1 VSCAHIGAEPANA
14 ELRPEEVGRYLSERL
29 GQPTVIKRLRRNFPG
44 VSRETYVVEAEA
56 DGRSES
62 FVLRLD
68 PAWGASV
75 PSSLRQEYEV
85 YRRLWGREIPV
96 AEALWYAEG
105 GAFAAGRPHMV
116 RRLVE
121 GSSIVPHL
129 TEDSEKGKRLRKE
142 ISREHIRMLA
152 RLHRLDWRS
161 LGFADLLPGPVEAHD
176 ALGHEYRRWRDL
188 WTQMRTEPF
197 PVVTEFLCWLGEQ
210 IPRDTPFVS
219 LIKGNNG
226 VGEEIFHDGR
236 IVAMSDWELAA
247 LGDGALD
254 IAFSQGTLRL
264 HDYAEAIAYYG
275 ECVGARLSSER
286 LAFATLLTR
295 FKSMVCINGYL
306 LRYYLLGRDW
316 RPTSPA
322 YGYVVVKLF
331 ERRLAGCIGKNVV
344 DAAREYDDKP
354 SSSIMSLRS

>member
-85 YRRLWGREIPV
+85 YRRLWGSEIPV

-197 PVVTEFLCWLGEQ
+197 PVVTEFLCW
-210 IPRDTPFVS
+210 
-219 LIKGNNG
+219 
-226 VGEEIFHDGR
+226 
-236 IVAMSDWELAA
+236 ELAA

-322 YGYVVVKLF
+322 YGYVVVKLL